1 MVCLFDQSMFN
12 VIIVAVSASELA
24 SELATSY
31 QSVSSSLATR
41 STSTI
46 VVLFPLLYACIEKL
60 DGTVLKERIEKKVKS

>member
-31 QSVSSSLATR
+31 QSVASYKKYKYNSC
-41 STSTI
+41 
-46 VVLFPLLYACIEKL
+46 VVSFTVCLYRKVRWY
-60 DGTVLKERIEKKVKS
+60 GTQRKN